1 MTSEMNNKPF
11 RMEYRGADAQSHE
24 SLRRVIYTLPGT
36 MELLTDALNSSIEL
50 IFNLIEHN
58 IPLTTLFNPD
68 LVGML
73 ADADRLKPWMTSSY
87 SSTPSPSTS
96 PSITPLKEENNKR
109 IAKHT
114 HN

>member
-1 MTSEMNNKPF
+1 MVAQMNNKPF
-11 RMEYRGADAQSHE
+11 RMEYRGADNQSHE

-68 LVGML
+68 VVRLLM
-73 ADADRLKPWMTSSY
+73 DADQVRTLDDIELLQHTIAFYQSIYYTLKGG
-87 SSTPSPSTS
+87 
-96 PSITPLKEENNKR
+96 KN
-109 IAKHT
+109 
-114 HN
+114 

>member
-1 MTSEMNNKPF
+1 MNNKPF

-50 IFNLIEHN
+50 IFNLIDHN

-68 LVGML
+68 LARIL
-73 ADADRLKPWMTSSY
+73 ENADQVKTLNDLELLQHTIAFYQSIYYTLKGR
-87 SSTPSPSTS
+87 
-96 PSITPLKEENNKR
+96 KQ
-109 IAKHT
+109 
-114 HN
+114 